1 MNYTKMAGGVLLGG
15 ALLLGGAQ
23 AGMAAPVQEE
33 TLAQTLEKMFKEH
46 PELVMQVL
54 RDHSEDVLDI
64 AQDGAEVKRAR
75 LLREQ
80 WQADLNQPKNVA
92 LEDRP
97 VRGAKNAPVTIVAF
111 SDFTCAYCFKAT
123 KTMQLLLKKYEGKVR
138 FIFKHMPLRKDDISW
153 RASEY
158 FIAASM
164 QSPEKAW
171 RLHDRLFEGRDEL
184 MGENGEAFLKKT
196 AKNSWLDMGRLEKD
210 LASDTVRKIMLEDLE
225 ESKKLDIQGTPYF
238 LVNNLVIRGALGP
251 DLFDEAVKMALKH
264 AKR

>member
-1 MNYTKMAGGVLLGG
+1 MKYRNMAGSVLLSG

-33 TLAQTLEKMFKEH
+33 NLAQTLEKLFKEH

-54 RDHSEDVLDI
+54 HQHSEEVLDI
-64 AQDGAEVKRAR
+64 AQQGAEVKRAQ

-80 WQADLNQPKNVA
+80 WKADLTQHKSVA
-92 LEDRP
+92 LADRP
-97 VRGAKNAPVTIVAF
+97 VRGAQNAPVTIVAF

-123 KTMQLLLKKYEGKVR
+123 KTIQLILKKYEGKVR

-171 RLHDRLFEGRDEL
+171 RLHDRLFEGRDAL
-184 MGENGEAFLKKT
+184 MGENGEAFLKKA
-196 AKNSWLDMGRLEKD
+196 AKNSWLEMDKLEKD
-210 LASDTVRKIMLEDLE
+210 LASEKVRKIMMEDLE
-225 ESKKLDIQGTPYF
+225 ESKKLEIQGTPFF
-238 LVNNLVIRGALGP
+238 LVNDLVIRGALGP
-251 DLFDEAVKMALKH
+251 DLFDEAVKLALKN